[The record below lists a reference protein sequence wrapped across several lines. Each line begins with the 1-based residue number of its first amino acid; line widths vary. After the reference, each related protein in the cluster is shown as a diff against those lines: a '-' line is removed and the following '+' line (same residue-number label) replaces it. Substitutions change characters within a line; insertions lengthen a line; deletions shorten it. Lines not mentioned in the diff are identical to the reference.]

1 MEYVGVN
8 VVTGEGNL
16 VCGIS
21 FGLGTSGLKA
31 KPVSKMT

>member
-1 MEYVGVN
+1 MGYVGVN

-21 FGLGTSGLKA
+21 FGLGMSGLKLA
-31 KPVSKMT
+31 K